1 MGKDYLEEIKREI
14 TYIKPF
20 KEDNLEYYDQR
31 LELLEKKEY
40 AKVEKKFIHKIL
52 DHLKQDFQ
60 RGD

>member
-1 MGKDYLEEIKREI
+1 MGKDYLVEIKREV
-14 TYIKPF
+14 TYIKPHE
-20 KEDNLEYYDQR
+20 EDDLEWYDQG

-40 AKVEKKFIHKIL
+40 AKVEKKFNKIL